1 MKSARW
7 VPVFLL
13 PLIWKQLVSQKG
25 CYLPIRLHHVIF
37 QTHLLLSNYLI
48 VMPLHTGAVTAVA
61 VSDDGTLVVSGGEDR
76 CVVIW
81 EPSSD
86 R

>member
-1 MKSARW
+1 MKKML
-7 VPVFLL
+7 LL
-13 PLIWKQLVSQKG
+13 PLIWKQLVYPKG
-25 CYLPIRLHHVIF
+25 CYLPIRLHHVTF
-37 QTHLLLSNYLI
+37 QKPLLLTKYLI
-48 VMPLHTGAVTAVA
+48 VMPLHIGPVTAVA

-86 R
+86 S

>member
-1 MKSARW
+1 MHDVTMK
-7 VPVFLL
+7 
-13 PLIWKQLVSQKG
+13 I
-25 CYLPIRLHHVIF
+25 
-37 QTHLLLSNYLI
+37 SNYLI
-48 VMPLHTGAVTAVA
+48 VMPLHIGAVTAVA

-86 R
+86 S